1 MMLLMVLTGEEA
13 DDEAMES
20 RLELT
25 RDDEVEVRR
34 RKEVRSVEGA
44 KRAAMEWKREDC
56 ILLVGWGSMGGAGGI
71 TLGSRMVGESE
82 GCYVKAYSRGA
93 GGI

>member
-1 MMLLMVLTGEEA
+1 MLLMVFTGEEA

-25 RDDEVEVRR
+25 RDDEVEERR
-34 RKEVRSVEGA
+34 RNEVRSVEGA

-56 ILLVGWGSMGGAGGI
+56 ILLLGGGSVG
-71 TLGSRMVGESE
+71 GE
-82 GCYVKAYSRGA
+82 GRGQNHRLVD
-93 GGI
+93 GRRE